1 MGSVGSDPWNEV
13 IWGRGGNDVSKWL
26 SRPLV
31 DILLHLYIIYI
42 YISKKN
48 PDPSSYLLCI
58 SCFWGENQKR
68 VHIPS
73 GWILFRLAYGVHRN
87 RWNLSFQ
94 LALVPEFSMSATS
107 KGSKFDLSPQ
117 WKNGGWSSGFP
128 FRKFMISE
136 ISQSFK
142 KNLCQLPENLC
153 IPVVFPPLATY
164 PCNLMLGRWNF
175 TFWNGPFSA
184 NMLVFRGGKCH
195 ISFIHWIAEWL
206 ARSIA
211 LLLRWSLAP
220 KLPGAGYRRNA
231 GPTWEKPF
239 PPAWGA
245 KLKTFVGCIIWVFP
259 KIVVSQNWWFIMENP
274 IKWMIWGYHYFRK
287 HPFRCPAANKLC
299 NIRTFFSDFKLP
311 ADVF

>member
-1 MGSVGSDPWNEV
+1 MDL
-13 IWGRGGNDVSKWL
+13 VSNCGVL
-26 SRPLV
+26 RPPDLFPN
-31 DILLHLYIIYI
+31 LLHHPVLQLDFSHLLCLGWNPWDLWDPIRETRSFGGEGGMTLVNDWVVHWWIFYCIYILYI

-142 KNLCQLPENLC
+142 KKSMPAARESM
-153 IPVVFPPLATY
+153 Y
-164 PCNLMLGRWNF
+164 PCCFPAPGNISPATWCLEDETL
-175 TFWNGPFSA
+175 PFE
-184 NMLVFRGGKCH
+184 MV
-195 ISFIHWIAEWL
+195 
-206 ARSIA
+206 
-211 LLLRWSLAP
+211 
-220 KLPGAGYRRNA
+220 
-231 GPTWEKPF
+231 PF
-239 PPAWGA
+239 QQ
-245 KLKTFVGCIIWVFP
+245 TC
-259 KIVVSQNWWFIMENP
+259 
-274 IKWMIWGYHYFRK
+274 
-287 HPFRCPAANKLC
+287 
-299 NIRTFFSDFKLP
+299 
-311 ADVF
+311 